1 MFNAV
6 NEQKQRNLYTC
17 AVSLSPTE
25 TALAEAL
32 GMHYDPH
39 KTSIPTMI
47 LAAAEKDVIS
57 PDGVRELYDAIDAP
71 KVMALRS
78 DADHGKMLY
87 YGDGYVTA
95 WFLYWLCG
103 QKEAEKVFASEN
115 PELIHNRFYQQQ
127 HITWPF

>member
-1 MFNAV
+1 
-6 NEQKQRNLYTC
+6 
-17 AVSLSPTE
+17 
-25 TALAEAL
+25 
-32 GMHYDPH
+32 
-39 KTSIPTMI
+39 MI

-103 QKEAEKVFASEN
+103 QKEAEKVFAGEN